1 MVKQRIKTVSKVPIL
16 GDIGNIANFL
26 SFFFD
31 RESINAAKSK
41 AAIDAAERYMMVN
54 EGDVPYDKIDA
65 ERRKKLLRHY
75 RKRFIAY
82 N

>member
-1 MVKQRIKTVSKVPIL
+1 MNTVES
-16 GDIGNIANFL
+16 IGAVANLL

-31 RESINAAKSK
+31 RKSINAARAK
-41 AAIDAAERYMMVN
+41 AAIDAAERYIMVN
-54 EGDVPYDKIDA
+54 EGDSPYDKIKED
-65 ERRKKLLRHY
+65 RKKKLLVHY

>member
-1 MVKQRIKTVSKVPIL
+1 MEKQKIKTVSKVPIL
-16 GDIGNIANFL
+16 GEIATISNLL

-31 RESINAAKSK
+31 RESINAAKCK

-65 ERRKKLLRHY
+65 QRRERLLRHY

>member
-1 MVKQRIKTVSKVPIL
+1 MNTVES
-16 GDIGNIANFL
+16 IGAVANLL

-31 RESINAAKSK
+31 RKSINAARAK
-41 AAIDAAERYMMVN
+41 AAIDAAERYIMVN
-54 EGDVPYDKIDA
+54 EGNSPYDKIEED
-65 ERRKKLLRHY
+65 RKKKLLIHY

>member
-1 MVKQRIKTVSKVPIL
+1 MNTVES
-16 GDIGNIANFL
+16 IGAVANLL

-31 RESINAAKSK
+31 RKSINAARAK
-41 AAIDAAERYMMVN
+41 AAIDAAERYIMVN
-54 EGDVPYDKIDA
+54 EGNSPYDKIEEDT
-65 ERRKKLLRHY
+65 KKRLLIHY